1 MRKVAFSGSGQ
12 LARLARALWVL
23 GGLASWGCGR
33 GGAPAGTERG
43 PCYGNA
49 TCNPGL
55 TCLSDVCVAK
65 SAASPSTATPSGKR
79 EAILMLTKI
88 GKNAKR
94 AYVEQ
99 GQFPRGAVGLTPA
112 TACCQGPDH
121 RCVSPASAWADNPLW
136 QALDLQIDEPAL
148 FQYAFQSDGGSF
160 TAKAIGDLDCDG
172 VPITYELVG
181 SVVDGS
187 PTVTLTEPPAN
198 SY

>member
-1 MRKVAFSGSGQ
+1 M
-12 LARLARALWVL
+12 LARALWVL
-23 GGLASWGCGR
+23 GGLAPWGCGK
-33 GGAPAGTERG
+33 GGAAAGTERG
-43 PCYGNA
+43 PCYGNG

-55 TCLSDVCVAK
+55 SCLSDVCVATGAAPAK
-65 SAASPSTATPSGKR
+65 SAASTPSMATPNGKA
-79 EAILMLTKI
+79 EAVLMLTKI

-121 RCVSPASAWADNPLW
+121 HCVSPTSAWADNPLW
-136 QALDLQIDEPAL
+136 KALDFQIDEPAL
-148 FQYAFQSDGGSF
+148 FQYAFQGDGGSF

-187 PTVTLTEPPAN
+187 PTVTLTEPPTN